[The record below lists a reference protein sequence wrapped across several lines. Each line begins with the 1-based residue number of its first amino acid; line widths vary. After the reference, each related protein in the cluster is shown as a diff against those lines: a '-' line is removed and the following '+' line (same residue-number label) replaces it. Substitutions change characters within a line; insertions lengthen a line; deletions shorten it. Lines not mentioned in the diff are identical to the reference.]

1 MQRAAVQKWECG
13 TVKNLKRE
21 TIKKLSEIFNV
32 PPSSFIDTDYT
43 SYDNIVSFPK
53 MNRIP
58 LVGTI
63 ACGTP
68 ILANEN
74 LDGEVTVPEDI
85 NADFA
90 LRCKGD
96 SMIDARIHNGD
107 IVYIRKLKSFEE
119 ILDKAHYMCREPRE
133 LGVYVPGEQMW
144 TGSRGLIRPKFEYT
158 TIDSDA
164 VDISVP
170 VGCVELSEPVQLP
183 GYGGNMDTAASD
195 LMHYQKLEYGSL
207 VLCGSRRRAELLQE
221 MLRSKNISALLC
233 IPLTTLPKPGQ
244 ILLAEGTLPYG
255 MEYPTAKLAVL
266 TEGQLIARTA
276 PKKKAAKK

>member
-1 MQRAAVQKWECG
+1 MNIGSLIKKLRTERNLSQEELGSMLGVQRAAVQKWECG

-21 TIKKLSEIFNV
+21 TLKKLSEIFEI
-32 PPSSFIDTDYT
+32 PSSYFIDENYT
-43 SYDNIVSFPK
+43 NYSNVISFPK

-107 IVYIRKLKSFEE
+107 IVYIRQQPTVENGEIAAVLIDEEATLK
-119 ILDKAHYMCREPRE
+119 R
-133 LGVYVPGEQMW
+133 VYISDNTITLVACNSKYQPFVYTGEQLNQIHILGKAVGF
-144 TGSRGLIRPKFEYT
+144 TS
-158 TIDSDA
+158 TI
-164 VDISVP
+164 I
-170 VGCVELSEPVQLP
+170 
-183 GYGGNMDTAASD
+183 
-195 LMHYQKLEYGSL
+195 
-207 VLCGSRRRAELLQE
+207 
-221 MLRSKNISALLC
+221 
-233 IPLTTLPKPGQ
+233 
-244 ILLAEGTLPYG
+244 
-255 MEYPTAKLAVL
+255 
-266 TEGQLIARTA
+266 
-276 PKKKAAKK
+276 